1 MQFLAL
7 FWVALL
13 VLFAWRI
20 AAGKTKD
27 DTIDRGR
34 ELLMAGMPERAL
46 KVFERLARQRSKNA
60 PGRER
65 SIYWLA
71 RTYEELGDA
80 ERARAIYKRY
90 LNEYVYSPNVR
101 ADHEVQNLVRQRLGR
116 LGVVVAEAPAPDG
129 HQQVPSAWERFK
141 AERDAV
147 LVKVREKEPP
157 PHVVARLITPPEAEP
172 VSPEK
177 IAKDLHAI
185 SAGRRIGDYVLAEKL
200 GEGGFGEVYRALR
213 PVAIKLARDPAVI
226 EHLRRFGTIQGQVH
240 SDRVVKPLEVNLK
253 ADPPY
258 VVMELVDG
266 CTLRD
271 LLETREIKDGEA
283 LTVMR
288 EVALGLRDAHEAGVL
303 HLDLKPE
310 NVLLD
315 ESGKV
320 KLTDFE
326 LGNMTEESAQF
337 RLSRSLGTSE
347 QDAKIAGTIAYM
359 SPEQRDGKVPDARSD
374 IYTFGVMLFE
384 ALTGEHPQPGDKIS
398 DLRKDLA
405 HGAEID
411 RIFERCFTRHER
423 RYASTRELAKDLE
436 WVCERLPKADLAAL
450 MHAAPKAR
458 ERVEKRATLPQRS
471 VTSSEERRAAEEPP
485 RSEEK
490 VTASPT
496 ASSSEVRVKAKEPI
510 DPAPTAREEAALDA
524 LVAARAAA
532 ARARAEAPVAE
543 KPVRPP
549 IPVSAEKVEATPPP
563 LPVAVRPPIP
573 LAAEKPVEQTAPPE
587 NGAQREEKKQL
598 EAS

>member
-71 RTYEELGDA
+71 RTYEELGDP

-101 ADHEVQNLVRQRLGR
+101 ADHEVQNLVRQRLGQ

-157 PHVVARLITPPEAEP
+157 PRVVARLITPPEAEP

-271 LLETREIKDGEA
+271 LLETKEVKDVEA
-283 LTVMR
+283 LTILR
-288 EVALGLRDAHEAGVL
+288 EVALGLRDAHEAGIL
-303 HLDLKPE
+303 HLDMKPE
-310 NVLLD
+310 NVLVD
-315 ESGKV
+315 ETGKV
-320 KLTDFE
+320 KITDFE
-326 LGNMTEESAQF
+326 LGNMNEEAAQAK
-337 RLSRSLGTSE
+337 LSRSLATQESDG
-347 QDAKIAGTIAYM
+347 KIAGTIAYM

-374 IYTFGVMLFE
+374 VYTFGIMLFE
-384 ALTGEHPQPGDKIS
+384 ALTGQRPQPGDKIS
-398 DLRKDLA
+398 DMRKDLA
-405 HGAEID
+405 HVSELD
-411 RIFERCFTRHER
+411 RIFERCFTRLER
-423 RYASTRELAKDLE
+423 RYATARELSKDLE
-436 WVCERLPKADLAAL
+436 WVCERLPKADLHAL
-450 MHAAPKAR
+450 MRSSPMAR
-458 ERVEKRATLPQRS
+458 ERVTQRGTHTERHDSEK
-471 VTSSEERRAAEEPP
+471 VKSSSGIVARPKEPHDPEPTAAERAA
-485 RSEEK
+485 
-490 VTASPT
+490 A
-496 ASSSEVRVKAKEPI
+496 
-510 DPAPTAREEAALDA
+510 DA
-524 LVAARAAA
+524 LIAQRAAA
-532 ARARAEAPVAE
+532 AREAAKPPEPAARPVEKAPEKAPEPAVARPPIPIISVAEATGEPPAAA
-543 KPVRPP
+543 RPP
-549 IPVSAEKVEATPPP
+549 IPVEMSKTPE
-563 LPVAVRPPIP
+563 RPDELIQP
-573 LAAEKPVEQTAPPE
+573 AS
-587 NGAQREEKKQL
+587 EKKLDRPQL
-598 EAS
+598 EPS